1 MPKTPNPDDRLGEA
15 NFAEGGDRDVR
26 NRLTRRLSQERRPT
40 TQTSSGS
47 WINWNYASEV
57 LGQPFDVQRIPIS
70 KLEQMRRDPM
80 LAFGLTFVKVPLIR
94 APWLIKS
101 SDPQRAAFIDN
112 ALRKIYAR
120 FIMAYTNAFD
130 FGFSPMIKRFE
141 LTRPQWQYMDKESG
155 QEKDVWDKGVDA
167 LTWKPFLALSPRG
180 ATPHWN
186 SKGEFSGIDFAPSG
200 GVGAFGMSGF
210 SPSSSASGKVADIP
224 LDWALWATN
233 EKDSVFG
240 SLWGYPRIGYAYRYW
255 WSYWH
260 KFTLADR
267 AFERWADPP
276 VIVYHPADDGIDD
289 EGNLID
295 LGDEALAVA
304 EQLRSGAN
312 VSFPSM
318 VVRGYADD
326 RPTSVREWTAEQM
339 ETKSN
344 FEALNQTFEYLDVQ
358 KLRSVMVPEQA
369 LVEGKGGSSSRNV
382 AETFGDIF
390 QAAQSVVMQEIDD
403 HINRYMIPQLLEANF
418 GPGGATC
425 EKITT
430 GFDPQDLDTMRTII
444 TAVANKEGVFDLP
457 VDMRELLERL
467 GLPLLSH
474 AASERDFEQRLERME
489 KIQPILAPPAPEP
502 TAPTT
507 GTAGVN
513 AEGKYYRGQERID
526 LSGWI
531 IERVDELPL
540 DDNPPAVYDPEN
552 RTLYVRKDADADE
565 IKKYVF
571 KMAEERE
578 EPAPETS
585 DVQLLLEHVLKL
597 SEKPVVSE
605 RPKKVQKTL
614 KRDNQGN
621 VESMIEEIIEE

>member
-1 MPKTPNPDDRLGEA
+1 MPKAFDPDE
-15 NFAEGGDRDVR
+15 
-26 NRLTRRLSQERRPT
+26 LTRATNLAENGSGEKDSRTRLQKRLSQDRRPSS
-40 TQTSSGS
+40 QTSSGS
-47 WINWNYASEV
+47 WINWNYAAEV

-94 APWLIKS
+94 APWYIKS
-101 SDPQRAAFIDN
+101 NDPQRAAFVDN

-130 FGFSPMIKRFE
+130 FGFSPIVKRFE
-141 LTRPQWQYMDKESG
+141 LTRPQWTYMDNDSG
-155 QEKDVWDKGVDA
+155 EEKSVWDRGVDA
-167 LTWKPFLALSPRG
+167 LVWKPFLALSPRG

-186 SKGEFSGIDFAPSG
+186 SKGEFAGIDFAPSG

-210 SPSSSASGKVADIP
+210 SPSTNASGKVADIP

-276 VIVYHPADDGIDD
+276 VIVYHPADDGVDD

-295 LGDEALAVA
+295 LGDEAIAVA

-403 HINRYMIPQLLEANF
+403 HINRFMIPQLLEANF

-474 AASERDFEQRLERME
+474 AASERDFEARLEKM
-489 KIQPILAPPAPEP
+489 KKMQPPEQEP
-502 TAPTT
+502 TS
-507 GTAGVN
+507 GSAGVN
-513 AEGKYYRGQERID
+513 AEGLYYRGQERID
-526 LSGWI
+526 LSGWV

-540 DDNPPAVYDPEN
+540 DDNPPAVYDPER

-578 EPAPETS
+578 EPAPQTS
-585 DVQLLLEHVLKL
+585 DVQILLEQIMRMENDR
-597 SEKPVVSE
+597 SNTPPV
-605 RPKKVQKTL
+605 PTHPGKIKKTIT
-614 KRDNQGN
+614 RDNQGN
-621 VESMIEEIIEE
+621 LAEVIEEVITDE

>member
-15 NFAEGGDRDVR
+15 NFAQDGDGESRS
-26 NRLTRRLSQERRPT
+26 RLQRRLSQDRRPT
-40 TQTSSGS
+40 TQSSSGS
-47 WINWNYASEV
+47 WINWGMAAEV

-94 APWLIKS
+94 APWYIKS
-101 SDPQRAAFIDN
+101 SDPLRAQFIDQ

-120 FIMAYTNAFD
+120 FIMAYTNSFD
-130 FGFSPMIKRFE
+130 FGFSPMVKRFE
-141 LTRPQWQYMDKESG
+141 HKRVDWTYMDNESG
-155 QEKDVWDKGVDA
+155 EEKPVWDKGVDA
-167 LTWKPFLALSPRG
+167 LVWKPFLALSPRG

-186 SKGEFSGIDFAPSG
+186 SKGEFAGIDFAPAG
-200 GVGAFGMSGF
+200 GVGAFGMSGY
-210 SPSSSASGKVADIP
+210 SPGTNTGKVADIP

-403 HINRYMIPQLLEANF
+403 HINRFMIPQLLEANF
-418 GPGGATC
+418 GPGGPSC

-474 AASERDFEQRLERME
+474 AASERDFEQRLEKME
-489 KIQPILAPPAPEP
+489 KIQPILQPPVQP
-502 TAPTT
+502 PTT

-513 AEGKYYRGQERID
+513 AEGLYYRGQERID
-526 LSGWI
+526 LSGWV

-552 RTLYVRKDADADE
+552 RTLYVRKDADANE
-565 IKKYVF
+565 IKQYVF
-571 KMAEERE
+571 KMAEERQE
-578 EPAPETS
+578 EPPHTD
-585 DVQLLLEHVLKL
+585 DVKILLEHVLRL
-597 SEKPVVSE
+597 SETKPAPE
-605 RPKKVQKTL
+605 RPKKIQKTL
-614 KRDNQGN
+614 MRDDQGN
-621 VESMIEEIIEE
+621 VASMIEEVIEE